1 MRACTPRRRRLRRLF
16 SRDWPYFRGLDPI
29 THAISVWAVESI
41 AVAVGT
47 PVRQPIVTNSVNRMK
62 LKLEGGF
69 LRCSIW
75 IISLV
80 CSPFLYLRMRVRH
93 AAVAQGTTIDIDTSR
108 SSEGTREGF
117 GRGRPSGEPCNLE
130 IDRARKQFHG
140 ETEQNF
146 AHHILDCRS
155 SLPQY

>member
-1 MRACTPRRRRLRRLF
+1 VKALFQGLALF
-16 SRDWPYFRGLDPI
+16 SGLDPI

-93 AAVAQGTTIDIDTSR
+93 AAVAQGTKTHKSR
-108 SSEGTREGF
+108 SGAGTR
-117 GRGRPSGEPCNLE
+117 
-130 IDRARKQFHG
+130 
-140 ETEQNF
+140 
-146 AHHILDCRS
+146 
-155 SLPQY
+155 